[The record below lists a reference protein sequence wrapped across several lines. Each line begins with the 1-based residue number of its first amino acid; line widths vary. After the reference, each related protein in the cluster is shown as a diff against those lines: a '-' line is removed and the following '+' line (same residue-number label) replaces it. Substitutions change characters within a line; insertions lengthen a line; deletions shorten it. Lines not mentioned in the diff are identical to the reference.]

1 MKCHSLEVTRK
12 KFMINV
18 VANRVVL
25 VVFIDDVNQ
34 ARIQH
39 LKEVS
44 QTDKIAVF
52 PFFLKF

>member
-18 VANRVVL
+18 IANRVVL

-52 PFFLKF
+52 PFI

>member
-1 MKCHSLEVTRK
+1 MKCHSLEVTQK

-18 VANRVVL
+18 VANTVVL

-44 QTDKIAVF
+44 QTDEIAVF
-52 PFFLKF
+52 PFI